1 MNMITYCAKCG
12 IANRAGDE
20 CCQACEG
27 RLRTPTAEE
36 LAIPRAIATNSGPE
50 PVYVLAERQRWARI
64 AARSLL
70 SATLISLSRAVLM
83 PFLIT
88 RVPRGT
94 FGQIDPAVVQQH
106 GYFAALG
113 FSIAAIWAQRDPLF
127 PSVAALCIY
136 LGLAIP
142 DAMDG
147 TTLISSGIISK
158 SIMVLVLLRAV
169 HAAIQYR
176 TTRRRP
182 AIAAL
187 HG

>member
-12 IANRAGDE
+12 IANRAGDQR
-20 CCQACEG
+20 CQACDG
-27 RLRTPTAEE
+27 RLRKSTAAE
-36 LAIPRAIATNSGPE
+36 LAAPRETATSS
-50 PVYVLAERQRWARI
+50 VAKAAYAATERRRWARI

-88 RVPRGT
+88 RAPRGT
-94 FGQIDPAVVQQH
+94 FGRIDPAAVQQH
-106 GYFAALG
+106 CYLAALG

-142 DAMDG
+142 DAIDG
-147 TTLISSGIISK
+147 TTLISRGIISK

-169 HAAIQYR
+169 HAAIQHRSTHRY
-176 TTRRRP
+176 P